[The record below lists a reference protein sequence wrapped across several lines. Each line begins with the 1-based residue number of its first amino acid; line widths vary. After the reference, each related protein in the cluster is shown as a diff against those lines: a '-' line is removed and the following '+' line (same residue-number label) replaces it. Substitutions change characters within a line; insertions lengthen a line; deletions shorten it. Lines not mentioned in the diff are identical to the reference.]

1 MRSPTS
7 LQTRLV
13 LSHLLVALI
22 SLISMSLF
30 AGSAILNAA
39 RNEAEQNL
47 DTIALSTSNSL
58 QEPMRELLV
67 GPGNLL
73 KIQQVLLQLNFTN
86 PGLLYAVYDT
96 EGSLLLN
103 SENYDLTSNRL
114 GIIPEEV
121 QQALQSEDGR
131 GTSTRQ
137 DEQGRLMLYVAREIR
152 NDEGLFGVFN
162 AGIPLGPALASTRP
176 LLQILYVVMAVVAV
190 TVSISAWI
198 LARNLTRPILNLT
211 NAASQIAGGDLDTR
225 VKPEGPRELLHLA
238 EVFNTMAVRLQGYVD
253 ELRAFAANASHELR
267 TPLTIVKLRVD
278 ALCSGAFEDPP
289 TAERFLNEIEGE
301 VDRLARMVTDLLDL
315 SRMEAGLA
323 SKRRDV
329 LDLRAIVDDVC
340 DTFKIR
346 ADRSEVNIVVNSV
359 DNLPTLIGNEDQLHR
374 LVYNFVDNALRYSPT
389 GGVIEVTLST
399 RSNGELIRL
408 EVKDSGPGIA
418 PDHLPHIFERFY
430 RAEATRPKYGGP
442 DKTSSGTG
450 LGLAI
455 AKSIVEY
462 HGGRIGVSSDFGH
475 GSTFWAEL
483 PTTNPPQ

>member
-7 LQTRLV
+7 LQTRLI

-47 DTIALSTSNSL
+47 DTIALTTNNSL
-58 QEPMRELLV
+58 QDPMRELLF
-67 GPGNLL
+67 GPGNLS
-73 KIQQVLLQLNFTN
+73 KVQQVLLQLNFTN
-86 PGLLYAVYDT
+86 PGLLYAVYDS
-96 EGSLLLN
+96 EGSLLVS
-103 SENYDLTSNRL
+103 SENFDSISGSPANM
-114 GIIPEEV
+114 PEEV
-121 QQALQSEDGR
+121 QQALQSEEGR
-131 GTSTRQ
+131 GASTRE
-137 DEQGRLMLYVAREIR
+137 DEQGILKLYVARQIHNE
-152 NDEGLFGVFN
+152 EGLFGVFR
-162 AGIPLGPALASTRP
+162 AGIPLGPALSSTRP

-190 TVSISAWI
+190 TVSLSAWI

-211 NAASQIAGGDLDTR
+211 NAASQIAGGDLETR
-225 VKPEGPRELLHLA
+225 VKPEGPKELLHLA
-238 EVFNTMAVRLQGYVD
+238 EVFNTMTIRLQGYVD

-278 ALCSGAFEDPP
+278 ALRSGAFEDPP
-289 TAERFLNEIEGE
+289 TAQRFLNEIEGE

-329 LDLRAIVDDVC
+329 LDLRAIADDVC
-340 DTFKIR
+340 DSFKIR
-346 ADRSEVNIVVNSV
+346 ADRAQVNIVVNSV
-359 DNLPTLIGNEDQLHR
+359 QNLPTLIGNEDQLHR
-374 LVYNFVDNALRYSPT
+374 LVYNFIDNALRYSSRGT
-389 GGVIEVTLST
+389 TIKVTLST
-399 RSNGELIRL
+399 RSNGEFIRL
-408 EVKDSGPGIA
+408 EVTDSGPGIA

-455 AKSIVEY
+455 AKSIVDY

-483 PTTNPPQ
+483 PTTNTSQ